1 MSSADEVSRM
11 NALNRA
17 HIVTSSAT
25 RTLLV
30 VDRGKVILNLDC
42 SLGAGLLALAASDTA
57 V

>member
-1 MSSADEVSRM
+1 MSSADKIAAV

-17 HIVTSSAT
+17 HVVTSSAT
-25 RTLLV
+25 STLLV
-30 VDRGKVILNLDC
+30 VDCGKVILNLDC